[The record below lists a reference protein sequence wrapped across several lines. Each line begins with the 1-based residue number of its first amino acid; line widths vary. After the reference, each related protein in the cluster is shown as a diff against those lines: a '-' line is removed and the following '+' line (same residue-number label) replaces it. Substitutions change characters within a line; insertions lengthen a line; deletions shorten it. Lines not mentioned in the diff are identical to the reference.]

1 MIHVETVKLSRI
13 VMKLTP
19 ELHTFL
25 KPGELDSDI
34 VLMHGIDA
42 LLEEDAIE
50 IIQFSISEHQKN
62 NYLQ

>member
-1 MIHVETVKLSRI
+1 METVKLSRI

-19 ELHTFL
+19 ELHSFL
-25 KPGELDSDI
+25 KPGELDSEI
-34 VLMHGIDA
+34 VLMNGFDA

-62 NYLQ
+62 AYLH

>member
-1 MIHVETVKLSRI
+1 METVKLSRI

-19 ELHTFL
+19 DLESFL
-25 KPGELDSDI
+25 KPGELDSEI

-62 NYLQ
+62 AYLH

>member
-1 MIHVETVKLSRI
+1 METVKLSRI

-19 ELHTFL
+19 ELQTFL

-34 VLMHGIDA
+34 VLMNGIDA

-50 IIQFSISEHQKN
+50 IIQFSISQHQKN
-62 NYLQ
+62 AYLH

>member
-1 MIHVETVKLSRI
+1 METVKLSRI

-62 NYLQ
+62 TYLH